1 MWRREEARIRDSLW
15 NFAFNGL
22 RVTGITFY
30 RQSFL
35 PRKGKEKLTL
45 SLRAALEK
53 DRVIDR
59 VLSSGDFYHRAIS

>member
-1 MWRREEARIRDSLW
+1 MWRREETRIRDSLW
-15 NFAFNGL
+15 NFAFNGS
-22 RVTGITFY
+22 RVTGIFH

-45 SLRAALEK
+45 SLCAALEK

-59 VLSSGDFYHRAIS
+59 VLFSGDFYHRGIS